1 MAPFPDSRPWYREPW
16 PWLLMAGPATVIVA
30 GIVTTA
36 IAFAGADG
44 LVADDYYKQGVTIN
58 RTIARDRLAERMGIE
73 ATLRFGDEGV
83 VANLSARAPLPDRLR
98 LTLAHATREASD
110 QVVHLAR
117 GADGAYRA
125 PLRAALRPGRWNV
138 IVETDQWRI
147 AQLADLR
154 EARVVALRAAP

>member
-1 MAPFPDSRPWYREPW
+1 MPPHPDSRPWFREPW
-16 PWLLMAGPATVIVA
+16 PWLIMAGPAAVIAA

-73 ATLRFGDEGV
+73 ATLRFGDGAV
-83 VANLSARAPLPDRLR
+83 VADLSARAPLPDRLR
-98 LTLAHATREASD
+98 LTMAHATREASD
-110 QVVHLAR
+110 QVVYLAR

-125 PLRAALRPGRWNV
+125 PLRAVSPGRWNV
-138 IVETDQWRI
+138 IIETDQWRV
-147 AQLADLR
+147 ARLADLR
-154 EARVVALRAAP
+154 ETRVVGLRAAP